1 MRRTTHAFRA
11 LVAGAA
17 VAAAAWAAPVKIF
30 RAQNAADFGKGEPDG
45 VAIDAS
51 GVLRLAPRAVEV
63 ASLEEPFA
71 LALAPWGD
79 GWAVGTGNEGR
90 VLRVS
95 RDGEVSTLFD
105 AEETEVFALWP
116 DSKDRLV
123 VGTSPEG
130 KIWEIGR
137 DGAATELFD
146 PDGAYVWGL
155 ARGGDGA
162 LWVATGSPGRL
173 YRKAGDAEPEIVW
186 EGGAHHVRT
195 LLPQADGSLLFG
207 TAGDGRVLRWK
218 DGALRTLFDSELT
231 EVVALDRA
239 ANGDLWIALLS
250 SEASFVDLTPRPSN
264 PSSSSSSSAEGSD
277 PQPVVTVD
285 EGFMI
290 GSRAPGSR
298 GPRSELWRRLASGA
312 LERVWSSTDETIFDL
327 WADGDRLWFGTGLDG
342 RLYLLEGGRAR
353 VVKRF
358 DAKQIVALAPGQD
371 GPVALTTNGA
381 ALWRFDGGREAAG
394 TYTGPALDAGQLA
407 RFGVFRWQGDLPRG
421 AALAA
426 SFRSGFSSE
435 PDETWSDWSAPAEG
449 DEIPLAGLDPG
460 RFVQYRLELSGGKGE
475 GPRVVATE
483 LSYRQENLRPEID
496 SFGALDPGQ
505 ILVPAGFNPTDQLF
519 EPTSPNREGIFET
532 LTPVAPRDERTK
544 AVFKKGWRTLRWSA
558 SDPNGDDLRFRLEVR
573 PEGDADGWIELADDL
588 SGTSWPFDATALPD
602 GLYRFR
608 LSASDEPGQGR
619 SGSGLV
625 ATRESDAVTVDHSP
639 PELLGVERRKGVLVA
654 KVRDLASPLRSA
666 EFSIDGAEWEDAQ
679 VEDGLLD
686 GRGEAVVID
695 GIAADARLVLLRLT
709 DASFNVKTFDLGS
722 AGR

>member
-1 MRRTTHAFRA
+1 MRRVTNAIRV

-17 VAAAAWAAPVKIF
+17 LAAAAGAAPVKIF

-63 ASLEEPFA
+63 AALEEPFA

-90 VLRVS
+90 VLRIDG
-95 RDGEVSTLFD
+95 DGEVTTLFD

-116 DSKDRLV
+116 ESEERLL
-123 VGTSPEG
+123 VGTSPDG
-130 KIWEIGR
+130 KVYGLGR
-137 DGAATELFD
+137 DGVATELLD
-146 PDGAYVWGL
+146 PDGAYVWAL
-155 ARGGDGA
+155 ARSADGA
-162 LWVATGSPGRL
+162 LWAATGSPGRL
-173 YRKAGDAEPEIVW
+173 YRQAGDGEAEVVW

-195 LLPQADGSLLFG
+195 LLAEADGSMLFG

-218 DGALRTLFDSELT
+218 DGSLRTLFDSELT
-231 EVVALDRA
+231 EVVALARA

-250 SEASFVDLTPRPSN
+250 SEASFVDLTPRPAAST
-264 PSSSSSSSAEGSD
+264 SSSEDGE
-277 PQPVVTVD
+277 PKPVVTVD
-285 EGFMI
+285 EGFI
-290 GSRAPGSR
+290 VGSRAAGSR
-298 GPRSELWRRLASGA
+298 GPRSELWRRLPSGA
-312 LERVWSSTDETIFDL
+312 MERAWSSTDETIFDL
-327 WADGDRLWFGTGLDG
+327 RVDGDRLWFGTGLDG

-358 DAKQIVALAPGQD
+358 DAKQIVALAPGAG

-407 RFGVFRWQGDLPRG
+407 RFGVFRWSGDLPSG
-421 AALAA
+421 ATLRA

-435 PDETWSDWSAPAEG
+435 PDETWSDWTEPAAGE
-449 DEIPLAGLDPG
+449 EVPLTGVEPG
-460 RFVQYRLELSGGKGE
+460 RFVQYRLELEGGRGD

-483 LSYRQENLRPEID
+483 LSYRQENLRPEIE

-505 ILVPAGFNPTDQLF
+505 ILVPAGFNPVDQLF
-519 EPTSPNREGIFET
+519 EPASPNRDGIFET
-532 LTPVAPRDERTK
+532 LTPTAPRDERTK
-544 AVFKKGWRTLRWSA
+544 AVYKKGWRTLRWSA
-558 SDPNGDDLRFRLEVR
+558 SDPNGDELSFRLEVR
-573 PEGDADGWIELADDL
+573 PEGDAEGWLELADDV
-588 SGTSWPFDATALPD
+588 SGTSWAFDATALPD

-608 LSASDEPGQGR
+608 VSATDEPGQGP

-625 ATRESDAVTVDHSP
+625 ATRESDAVTIDHTP
-639 PELLGVERRKGVLVA
+639 PALGVVERDGGALRARVHDA
-654 KVRDLASPLRSA
+654 ASPIRSA
-666 EFSIDGAEWEDAQ
+666 EFSIDGAKWEDAR

-686 GRGEAVVID
+686 GRAEVVVVD
-695 GIAADARLVLLRLT
+695 GVAAARLVLLRLT
-709 DASFNVKTFDLGS
+709 DAAFNVTTFDLGK
-722 AGR
+722 AAP